1 MTIMVASGIR
11 LCPFQVGLGPARV
24 ERGIALAHIPLG
36 PSPAHVLR
44 ICALNVVL
52 CPRDSRSLDLDAH
65 RL

>member
-1 MTIMVASGIR
+1 MTIVVASGIR
-11 LCPFQVGLGPARV
+11 LCAYQVGLGPARV
-24 ERGIALAHIPLG
+24 ERGIALAHIP
-36 PSPAHVLR
+36 PPAHVLR